1 MTITKNVY
9 VANQIMKK
17 REESYGWDAVFQI
30 IGDTIAVILTS
41 KKRQMWLQGP
51 DQ

>member
-17 REESYGWDAVFQI
+17 REASNGWDAVFQI
-30 IGDTIAVILTS
+30 IRDTIEVNTT
-41 KKRQMWLQGP
+41 QCTP
-51 DQ
+51 PFT